1 MPLYEVNLHVADE
14 IADAFAAWLHG
25 HIREMLAFDGF
36 ERAVWLRVE
45 TDREDT
51 TSWCVHYYVS
61 DRAHLN
67 AYFERHAA
75 AMREDG
81 LRRFGGKFTA
91 DRRILDEVE
100 AFEKRSGKTDQSRA

>member
-1 MPLYEVNLHVADE
+1 MLIYEVNLHVKGEA
-14 IADAFAAWLHG
+14 ADAFSEWLRG
-25 HIREMLAFDGF
+25 HIREMLAIDGF
-36 ERAVWLRVE
+36 ERAVWLRAE
-45 TDREDT
+45 TDRPGT
-51 TSWCVHYYVS
+51 LTWCVHYYVT

-67 AYFERHAA
+67 AYFERHAD

-100 AFEKRSGKTDQSRA
+100 AFEKRSGKTDQRLA

>member
-1 MPLYEVNLHVADE
+1 MLIYEVNLHVSDE
-14 IADAFAAWLHG
+14 IADAFAAWLAE

-45 TDREDT
+45 TDRPGT
-51 TSWCVHYYVS
+51 RTWCVHYYVT

-100 AFEKRSGKTDQSRA
+100 AFKQRSGKSDERPK